1 MLSAIRKKATGWI
14 AWIIVILIS
23 IPFALWGVNSYFEG
37 ATQIV
42 IAVANGVEIEQ
53 SDYQRALAQK
63 QRQLVQLAGR
73 DLGTEYLDSP
83 VFKRQVV
90 ESMIDEALEREF
102 SRDRGFRISDDQLNR
117 FIQTTEAFHTNGQFD
132 IERYERLVGNAGLS
146 VQGFQAQQRQQLTV
160 DQIRTSLADTA
171 FVSQTELNY
180 ALKLLNQERTAV
192 YAVLLLEHFL
202 EEVKITDEDISNE
215 FDAKRAVYFEP
226 PQVRVA
232 YVELSVARLAAAI
245 KIDDS
250 EVEKHYDDA
259 PRRYSKPGS
268 RSASHILL
276 PLAADGGAA
285 AEEAIRAKAA
295 RLVSEARGGADFAE
309 LARMH
314 SKDSGSAAGGG
325 DLGVIQKGAMVPPFE
340 KAVFALSAGEISE
353 PVKTEFGYHVIK
365 VTRVSKTEAMPFEDV
380 REDIATALRQRAGE
394 AEFVQLAEQLGNIAF
409 EQPDSLEPL
418 TDQLGLVIQTSDW
431 FSEAKG
437 TGIAANPKVRKGAFS
452 DEVLVDGL
460 NSGLIEIDPDTLIVF
475 RKLKHRERR
484 PMLLEE
490 VSERIKTML
499 ENRQAMLAL
508 EQAGNAILTA
518 LTDGLPW
525 SELLARYGLVEASLP
540 TAVEEI
546 TDPQEQAIAVKVFAA
561 PHPGAGAPVFGGG
574 QISPE
579 VFAIYRLDAV
589 TVGDLSAIR
598 QEERERVR
606 TAILRR
612 QGDLLFDGFRADLR
626 KVADVKIF
634 DDRL

>member
-1 MLSAIRKKATGWI
+1 MLRAIREKATGWI
-14 AWIIVILIS
+14 AWMIVMLIS

-90 ESMIDEALEREF
+90 DSMIDEALAREF
-102 SRDRGFRISDDQLNR
+102 SRDRGFRISDNQLNR
-117 FIQTTEAFHTNGQFD
+117 FIRTTEAFHTNGQFD
-132 IERYERLVGNAGLS
+132 NERYERLIGNAGLS
-146 VQGFQAQQRQQLTV
+146 VQGFQAQQRQQLTT
-160 DQIRTSLADTA
+160 DQMRISLAETA

-180 ALKLLNQERTAV
+180 ALKLLNQKRSAV
-192 YAVLLLEHFL
+192 YAILLLEHFL
-202 EEVKITDEDISNE
+202 EGVKITDEDISNE

-226 PQVRVA
+226 PQARVA

-250 EVEKHYDDA
+250 AVKKHYDDA

-276 PLAADGGAA
+276 PLVPGAA
-285 AEEAIRAKAA
+285 AEEAVRAKAA

-309 LARMH
+309 LARTY
-314 SKDSGSAAGGG
+314 SKDAGSATRGG

-365 VTRVSKTEAMPFEDV
+365 VTRVSKTEAIPFEEV
-380 REDIATALRQRAGE
+380 REDIATALRRRGGE

-418 TDQLGLVIQTSDW
+418 TDQLGLAIQTSDW
-431 FSEAKG
+431 FSGAMG
-437 TGIAANPKVRKGAFS
+437 TGIAANPKVRKAAFS

-460 NSGLIEIDPDTLIVF
+460 NSGVIEINPDTLIVF
-475 RKLKHRERR
+475 RKLEHRERR

-490 VSERIKTML
+490 VSDQIKTTL

-518 LTDGLPW
+518 LTDGTPW
-525 SELLARYGLVEASLP
+525 AQLLGRYGLVEASLP
-540 TAVEEI
+540 AAVEEI

-589 TVGDLSAIR
+589 TMGDPSAVD
-598 QEERERVR
+598 QEEREQVR

-626 KVADVKIF
+626 KAADVKIF

>member
-1 MLSAIRKKATGWI
+1 MLSAIREKATGWI
-14 AWIIVILIS
+14 AWILVILIS

-90 ESMIDEALEREF
+90 DSMIDEALAREF
-102 SRDRGFRISDDQLNR
+102 SRDRGFRISDNQLNR
-117 FIQTTEAFHTNGQFD
+117 FIRTTEAFHTNGQFD
-132 IERYERLVGNAGLS
+132 NERYERLIGNAGLS
-146 VQGFQAQQRQQLTV
+146 VQGFQAQQRQQLTT
-160 DQIRTSLADTA
+160 DQMRISLAETA
-171 FVSQTELNY
+171 FVSRTELNY
-180 ALKLLNQERTAV
+180 ALKLLNQKRSAV
-192 YAVLLLEHFL
+192 YAILLLEHFL
-202 EEVKITDEDISNE
+202 EGVKITDEDISNE

-226 PQVRVA
+226 PQARVA
-232 YVELSVARLAAAI
+232 YVELSVARLADAI

-250 EVEKHYDDA
+250 AVKKHYDDA

-276 PLAADGGAA
+276 PLAAGAA
-285 AEEAIRAKAA
+285 AEEAVRAKAA

-309 LARMH
+309 LARTY
-314 SKDSGSAAGGG
+314 SKDAGSATRGG

-365 VTRVSKTEAMPFEDV
+365 VTRVSKTEAIPFEEV
-380 REDIATALRQRAGE
+380 REDIAAALRRRGGE

-418 TDQLGLVIQTSDW
+418 TDQLGLAIQTSDW
-431 FSEAKG
+431 FSGAMG
-437 TGIAANPKVRKGAFS
+437 TGIAANPKVRKAAFS

-460 NSGLIEIDPDTLIVF
+460 NSGVIEIDPDTLIVF
-475 RKLKHRERR
+475 RKLEHRERR

-490 VSERIKTML
+490 VSDQIKTTL

-518 LTDGLPW
+518 LTDGTPW
-525 SELLARYGLVEASLP
+525 AELLGRYGLVEASLP
-540 TAVEEI
+540 AAVEEI

-589 TVGDLSAIR
+589 TMGDPSAVE
-598 QEERERVR
+598 QEEREQVR

-626 KVADVKIF
+626 KAADVKIF

>member
-1 MLSAIRKKATGWI
+1 MLSAIREKATGWI

-90 ESMIDEALEREF
+90 DSMIDEALAREF
-102 SRDRGFRISDDQLNR
+102 SRDRGFRISDNQLNR
-117 FIQTTEAFHTNGQFD
+117 FIRTTEAFHTNGQFD
-132 IERYERLVGNAGLS
+132 NERYERLIGNAGLS
-146 VQGFQAQQRQQLTV
+146 VQGFQAQQRQQLTT
-160 DQIRTSLADTA
+160 DQMRISLAETA

-180 ALKLLNQERTAV
+180 ALKLLNQKRSAV
-192 YAVLLLEHFL
+192 YAILLLEHFL
-202 EEVKITDEDISNE
+202 EGVKITDEDISNE

-226 PQVRVA
+226 PQARVA
-232 YVELSVARLAAAI
+232 YVELSVERLAAAI

-250 EVEKHYDDA
+250 AVKKHYDDA

-276 PLAADGGAA
+276 PLVEGAA
-285 AEEAIRAKAA
+285 GEEAVRAKAA

-309 LARMH
+309 LARTY
-314 SKDSGSAAGGG
+314 SKDAGSATRGG

-365 VTRVSKTEAMPFEDV
+365 VTRVSKTEAIPFEEV
-380 REDIATALRQRAGE
+380 REDIATALRRRGGE

-418 TDQLGLVIQTSDW
+418 TDQLGLAIQTSDW
-431 FSEAKG
+431 FSGAMG
-437 TGIAANPKVRKGAFS
+437 TGIAANPKVRKAAFS

-460 NSGLIEIDPDTLIVF
+460 NSGVIEINPDTLIVF
-475 RKLKHRERR
+475 RKLEHRERR

-490 VSERIKTML
+490 VSDQIKTTL

-518 LTDGLPW
+518 LTDGTPW
-525 SELLARYGLVEASLP
+525 AELLGRYGLVEASLP
-540 TAVEEI
+540 AAVEEI

-589 TVGDLSAIR
+589 TMGDPSAVE
-598 QEERERVR
+598 QEEREQVR

-626 KVADVKIF
+626 KAADVKIF

>member
-1 MLSAIRKKATGWI
+1 MLSAIREKATGWI

-53 SDYQRALAQK
+53 SDYQRALTQK

-90 ESMIDEALEREF
+90 DSMIDEALAREF
-102 SRDRGFRISDDQLNR
+102 SRDRGFRISDNQLNR
-117 FIQTTEAFHTNGQFD
+117 FIRTTEAFHTNGQFD
-132 IERYERLVGNAGLS
+132 NERYERLIGNAGLS
-146 VQGFQAQQRQQLTV
+146 VQGFQAQQRQQLTT
-160 DQIRTSLADTA
+160 DQMRISLAETA
-171 FVSQTELNY
+171 FVSETELNH
-180 ALKLLNQERTAV
+180 ALKLLNQKRSAV
-192 YAVLLLEHFL
+192 YAILLLEHFL
-202 EEVKITDEDISNE
+202 EGVKITDEDISNE

-226 PQVRVA
+226 PQARVA

-250 EVEKHYDDA
+250 AVKKHYDDA

-276 PLAADGGAA
+276 PLAAGAA
-285 AEEAIRAKAA
+285 AEEAVRAKAA

-309 LARMH
+309 LARTY
-314 SKDSGSAAGGG
+314 SKDAGSATRGG

-365 VTRVSKTEAMPFEDV
+365 VTRVSKTEAIPFEEV
-380 REDIATALRQRAGE
+380 REDIATALRRRGGE

-418 TDQLGLVIQTSDW
+418 TDQLGLAIQTSDW
-431 FSEAKG
+431 FSGAMG
-437 TGIAANPKVRKGAFS
+437 TGIAANPKVRKAAFS

-460 NSGLIEIDPDTLIVF
+460 NSGVIEIDPDTLIVF
-475 RKLKHRERR
+475 RKLEHRERR

-490 VSERIKTML
+490 VSDQIKTTL

-518 LTDGLPW
+518 LTDGTPW
-525 SELLARYGLVEASLP
+525 AELLGRYGLVEASLP
-540 TAVEEI
+540 AAVEEI

-589 TVGDLSAIR
+589 TMGDPSAVE
-598 QEERERVR
+598 QEEREQVR

-626 KVADVKIF
+626 KAADVKIF

>member
-1 MLSAIRKKATGWI
+1 MLSAIREKATGWI

-90 ESMIDEALEREF
+90 DSMIDEALAREF
-102 SRDRGFRISDDQLNR
+102 SRDRGFRISDNQLNR
-117 FIQTTEAFHTNGQFD
+117 FIRTTEAFHTNGQFD
-132 IERYERLVGNAGLS
+132 NERYERLIGNAGLS
-146 VQGFQAQQRQQLTV
+146 VQGFQAQQRQQLTT
-160 DQIRTSLADTA
+160 DQMRISLAETA

-180 ALKLLNQERTAV
+180 ALKLLNQKRSAV
-192 YAVLLLEHFL
+192 YALLLLEHFL
-202 EEVKITDEDISNE
+202 EGVKITDEDISNE

-226 PQVRVA
+226 PQARVA

-250 EVEKHYDDA
+250 AVKKHYDDA

-276 PLAADGGAA
+276 PLVEGAA
-285 AEEAIRAKAA
+285 GEEAVRAKAA

-309 LARMH
+309 LARTY
-314 SKDSGSAAGGG
+314 SKDAGSATRGG

-365 VTRVSKTEAMPFEDV
+365 VTRVSKTEAIPFEEV
-380 REDIATALRQRAGE
+380 REDIATALRRRGGE

-418 TDQLGLVIQTSDW
+418 TDQLGLAIQTSDW
-431 FSEAKG
+431 FSGAMG
-437 TGIAANPKVRKGAFS
+437 TGIAANPKVRKAAFS
-452 DEVLVDGL
+452 DEVLIDGL
-460 NSGLIEIDPDTLIVF
+460 NSGVIEINPDTLIVL
-475 RKLKHRERR
+475 RKLEHRERR

-490 VSERIKTML
+490 VSDQIKTTL

-518 LTDGLPW
+518 LTDGTPW
-525 SELLARYGLVEASLP
+525 AELLGRYGLVEASLP
-540 TAVEEI
+540 AAVEEI

-589 TVGDLSAIR
+589 TMGDPSAVE
-598 QEERERVR
+598 QEEREQVR

-626 KVADVKIF
+626 KAADVKIF

>member
-1 MLSAIRKKATGWI
+1 MLSAIREKATGWI
-14 AWIIVILIS
+14 AWILVILIS

-90 ESMIDEALEREF
+90 DSMIDEALAREF
-102 SRDRGFRISDDQLNR
+102 SRDRGFRISDNQLNR
-117 FIQTTEAFHTNGQFD
+117 FIRTTEAFHTNGQFD
-132 IERYERLVGNAGLS
+132 NERYERLIGNAGLS
-146 VQGFQAQQRQQLTV
+146 VQGFQAQQRQQLTT
-160 DQIRTSLADTA
+160 DQMRISLAETA

-180 ALKLLNQERTAV
+180 ALKLLNQKRSAV
-192 YAVLLLEHFL
+192 YALLLLEHFL
-202 EEVKITDEDISNE
+202 EGVKITDEDISNE

-226 PQVRVA
+226 PQARVA
-232 YVELSVARLAAAI
+232 YAELSVTRLAAAI

-250 EVEKHYDDA
+250 AVKKHYDDA

-276 PLAADGGAA
+276 PLVEGAA
-285 AEEAIRAKAA
+285 GEEAVRAKAA

-309 LARMH
+309 LARTY
-314 SKDSGSAAGGG
+314 SKDAGSATRGG

-365 VTRVSKTEAMPFEDV
+365 VTRVSKTEAIPFEEV
-380 REDIATALRQRAGE
+380 REDIATALRRRGGE

-418 TDQLGLVIQTSDW
+418 TDQLGLAIQTSDW
-431 FSEAKG
+431 FSGAMG
-437 TGIAANPKVRKGAFS
+437 TGIAANPKVRKAAFS

-460 NSGLIEIDPDTLIVF
+460 NSGVIEINPDTLIVF
-475 RKLKHRERR
+475 RKLEHRERR

-490 VSERIKTML
+490 VSDQIKTTL

-518 LTDGLPW
+518 LTDGTPW
-525 SELLARYGLVEASLP
+525 AELLGRYGLVEASLP
-540 TAVEEI
+540 AAVEEI

-589 TVGDLSAIR
+589 TMGDPSAVE
-598 QEERERVR
+598 QEEREQVR

-626 KVADVKIF
+626 KAADVKIF

>member
-1 MLSAIRKKATGWI
+1 MLSAIREKATGWI
-14 AWIIVILIS
+14 AWMIVILIS

-90 ESMIDEALEREF
+90 DSMIDEALAREF
-102 SRDRGFRISDDQLNR
+102 SRDRGFRISDNQLNR
-117 FIQTTEAFHTNGQFD
+117 FIRTTEAFHTNGQFD
-132 IERYERLVGNAGLS
+132 NERYERLIGNAGLS
-146 VQGFQAQQRQQLTV
+146 VQGFQAQQRQQLTT
-160 DQIRTSLADTA
+160 DQMRISLAETA

-180 ALKLLNQERTAV
+180 ALKLLNQKRSAV
-192 YAVLLLEHFL
+192 YAILLLEHFL
-202 EEVKITDEDISNE
+202 EGVKITDEDISNE
-215 FDAKRAVYFEP
+215 FDAKRSVYFEP
-226 PQVRVA
+226 PQARVA

-250 EVEKHYDDA
+250 AVKKHYDDA

-276 PLAADGGAA
+276 PLVPGAA
-285 AEEAIRAKAA
+285 AEEAVRAKAA

-309 LARMH
+309 LARTY
-314 SKDSGSAAGGG
+314 SKDAGSATRGG

-365 VTRVSKTEAMPFEDV
+365 VTRVSKTEAIPFEEV
-380 REDIATALRQRAGE
+380 REDIATALRRRGGE

-418 TDQLGLVIQTSDW
+418 TDQLGLAIQTSDW
-431 FSEAKG
+431 FSGAMG
-437 TGIAANPKVRKGAFS
+437 TGIAANPKVRKAAFS

-460 NSGLIEIDPDTLIVF
+460 NSGVIEINPDTLIVF
-475 RKLKHRERR
+475 RKLEHRERR

-490 VSERIKTML
+490 VSDQIKTTL

-518 LTDGLPW
+518 LTDGTPW
-525 SELLARYGLVEASLP
+525 AELLGRYGLVEASLP
-540 TAVEEI
+540 AAVEEI

-589 TVGDLSAIR
+589 TMGDPSAVE
-598 QEERERVR
+598 QEEREQVR

-626 KVADVKIF
+626 KAADVKIF

>member
-1 MLSAIRKKATGWI
+1 MLSAIREKATGWI

-90 ESMIDEALEREF
+90 DSMIDEALAREF
-102 SRDRGFRISDDQLNR
+102 SRDRGFRISDNQLNR
-117 FIQTTEAFHTNGQFD
+117 FIRTTEAFHTNGQFD
-132 IERYERLVGNAGLS
+132 NERYERLIGNAGLS
-146 VQGFQAQQRQQLTV
+146 VQGFQAQQRQQLTT
-160 DQIRTSLADTA
+160 DQMRISLAETA
-171 FVSQTELNY
+171 FVSRTELNY
-180 ALKLLNQERTAV
+180 ALKLLNQKRSAV
-192 YAVLLLEHFL
+192 YAILLLEHFL
-202 EEVKITDEDISNE
+202 EGVKITDEDISNE

-226 PQVRVA
+226 PQARVA
-232 YVELSVARLAAAI
+232 YVELSVARLADAI

-250 EVEKHYDDA
+250 AVKKHYDDA

-276 PLAADGGAA
+276 TLAAGAA
-285 AEEAIRAKAA
+285 AEEAVRAKAA

-309 LARMH
+309 LARTY
-314 SKDSGSAAGGG
+314 SKDAGSATRGG

-365 VTRVSKTEAMPFEDV
+365 VTRVSKTEAIPFEEV
-380 REDIATALRQRAGE
+380 REDIATALRRRGGE

-418 TDQLGLVIQTSDW
+418 TDQLGLAIQTSDW

-437 TGIAANPKVRKGAFS
+437 TGIAANPKVRKAAFS

-460 NSGLIEIDPDTLIVF
+460 NSGVIEINPDTLIVF
-475 RKLKHRERR
+475 RKLEHRERR

-490 VSERIKTML
+490 VSDQIKTTL

-518 LTDGLPW
+518 LTDGTPW
-525 SELLARYGLVEASLP
+525 AELLGRYGLVEASLP
-540 TAVEEI
+540 AAVEEI

-589 TVGDLSAIR
+589 TMGDPSAVE
-598 QEERERVR
+598 QEEREQVR

-626 KVADVKIF
+626 KAADVKIF

>member
-1 MLSAIRKKATGWI
+1 MLSAIREKATGWI
-14 AWIIVILIS
+14 AWMIVILIS

-42 IAVANGVEIEQ
+42 IAVANGVVIEQ

-90 ESMIDEALEREF
+90 DSMIDEALAREF
-102 SRDRGFRISDDQLNR
+102 SRDRGFRISDNQLNR
-117 FIQTTEAFHTNGQFD
+117 FIRTTEAFHTNGQFD
-132 IERYERLVGNAGLS
+132 NERYERLIGNAGLS
-146 VQGFQAQQRQQLTV
+146 VQGFQAQQRQQLTT
-160 DQIRTSLADTA
+160 DQMRISLAETA
-171 FVSQTELNY
+171 FVSRTELNY
-180 ALKLLNQERTAV
+180 ALKLLNQKRSAV
-192 YAVLLLEHFL
+192 YAILLLEHFL
-202 EEVKITDEDISNE
+202 EGVKITDEDISNE
-215 FDAKRAVYFEP
+215 FDAKRSVYFEP
-226 PQVRVA
+226 PQARVA
-232 YVELSVARLAAAI
+232 YVELSVAGLAAAI

-250 EVEKHYDDA
+250 AVKKHYDDA

-276 PLAADGGAA
+276 PLAAGAA
-285 AEEAIRAKAA
+285 AEEAVRAKAA

-309 LARMH
+309 LARTY
-314 SKDSGSAAGGG
+314 SKDAGSATRGG

-340 KAVFALSAGEISE
+340 KAVFALNAGEISE

-365 VTRVSKTEAMPFEDV
+365 VTRVSKTEAIPFEEV
-380 REDIATALRQRAGE
+380 REDIATALRRRGGE

-418 TDQLGLVIQTSDW
+418 TDQLGLAIQTSDW
-431 FSEAKG
+431 FSGAMG
-437 TGIAANPKVRKGAFS
+437 TGIAANPKVRKAAFS

-460 NSGLIEIDPDTLIVF
+460 NSGVIEINPDTLIVF
-475 RKLKHRERR
+475 RKLEHRERR

-490 VSERIKTML
+490 VSDQIKTTL

-518 LTDGLPW
+518 LTDVTPW
-525 SELLARYGLVEASLP
+525 AELLGRYGLVEASLP
-540 TAVEEI
+540 AAVEEI

-574 QISPE
+574 QSSPE
-579 VFAIYRLDAV
+579 VFASYRLDAG
-589 TVGDLSAIR
+589 TMGDPSAVE
-598 QEERERVR
+598 QEEREQVR

-626 KVADVKIF
+626 KAADVKIF

>member
-1 MLSAIRKKATGWI
+1 MLSAIREKATGWI
-14 AWIIVILIS
+14 AWILVILIS

-90 ESMIDEALEREF
+90 DSMIDEALAREF
-102 SRDRGFRISDDQLNR
+102 SRDRGFRISDNQLNR
-117 FIQTTEAFHTNGQFD
+117 FIRTTEAFHTNGQFD
-132 IERYERLVGNAGLS
+132 NERYERLIGNAGLS
-146 VQGFQAQQRQQLTV
+146 VQGFQAQQRQQLTT
-160 DQIRTSLADTA
+160 DQMRISLAETA
-171 FVSQTELNY
+171 FVSETELNH
-180 ALKLLNQERTAV
+180 ALKLLNQKRSAV
-192 YAVLLLEHFL
+192 YAILLLEHFL
-202 EEVKITDEDISNE
+202 EGVKITDEDISNE

-226 PQVRVA
+226 PQARVA

-250 EVEKHYDDA
+250 AVKKHYDDA
-259 PRRYSKPGS
+259 PRRYSKPG
-268 RSASHILL
+268 RRRASHILL
-276 PLAADGGAA
+276 PLVAGAA
-285 AEEAIRAKAA
+285 AEEAVRAKAA

-309 LARMH
+309 LARTY
-314 SKDSGSAAGGG
+314 SKDAGSATRGG

-365 VTRVSKTEAMPFEDV
+365 VTRVSKTEAIPFEEV
-380 REDIATALRQRAGE
+380 REDIATALRRRGGE

-418 TDQLGLVIQTSDW
+418 TDQLGLAIQTSDW
-431 FSEAKG
+431 FSGAMG
-437 TGIAANPKVRKGAFS
+437 TGIAANPKVRKAAFS

-460 NSGLIEIDPDTLIVF
+460 NSSVIEINPDTLIVF
-475 RKLKHRERR
+475 RKLEHRERR

-490 VSERIKTML
+490 VSDQIKTTL

-518 LTDGLPW
+518 LTDGTPW
-525 SELLARYGLVEASLP
+525 AELLGRYGLVEASLP
-540 TAVEEI
+540 AAVEEI

-589 TVGDLSAIR
+589 TMGDPSAVE
-598 QEERERVR
+598 QEEREQVR

-626 KVADVKIF
+626 KAADVKIF

>member
-1 MLSAIRKKATGWI
+1 MLSAIREKATGWI
-14 AWIIVILIS
+14 AWMIVILIS

-90 ESMIDEALEREF
+90 DSMIDEALAREF
-102 SRDRGFRISDDQLNR
+102 SRDRGFRISDNQLNR
-117 FIQTTEAFHTNGQFD
+117 FIRTTEAFHTNGQFD
-132 IERYERLVGNAGLS
+132 NERYERLIGNAGLS
-146 VQGFQAQQRQQLTV
+146 VQGFQAQQRQQLTT
-160 DQIRTSLADTA
+160 DQMRISLAETA
-171 FVSQTELNY
+171 FVSQTELNH
-180 ALKLLNQERTAV
+180 ALKLLNQKRSAV
-192 YAVLLLEHFL
+192 YAILLLEHFL
-202 EEVKITDEDISNE
+202 EGVKITDEDISNE

-226 PQVRVA
+226 PQARVA

-250 EVEKHYDDA
+250 AVKKHYDDA

-276 PLAADGGAA
+276 PLVEGAA
-285 AEEAIRAKAA
+285 GEEAVRAKAA

-309 LARMH
+309 LARTY
-314 SKDSGSAAGGG
+314 SKDAGSATRGG

-365 VTRVSKTEAMPFEDV
+365 VTRVSKTEAIPFEEV
-380 REDIATALRQRAGE
+380 REDIATALRRRGGE

-418 TDQLGLVIQTSDW
+418 TDQLGLAIQTSDW
-431 FSEAKG
+431 FSGAMG
-437 TGIAANPKVRKGAFS
+437 TGIAANPKVRKAAFS

-460 NSGLIEIDPDTLIVF
+460 NSGVIEINPDTLIVF
-475 RKLKHRERR
+475 RKLEHRERR

-490 VSERIKTML
+490 VSDQIKTTL

-518 LTDGLPW
+518 LTDGTPW
-525 SELLARYGLVEASLP
+525 AELLGRYGLVEASLP
-540 TAVEEI
+540 AAVEEI

-589 TVGDLSAIR
+589 TMGDPSAVE
-598 QEERERVR
+598 QEEREQVR

-626 KVADVKIF
+626 KAADVKIF

>member
-1 MLSAIRKKATGWI
+1 MLSAIREKATGWI

-73 DLGTEYLDSP
+73 DLGAEYLDSP

-90 ESMIDEALEREF
+90 DSMIDEALAREF
-102 SRDRGFRISDDQLNR
+102 SRDRGFRISDNQLNR
-117 FIQTTEAFHTNGQFD
+117 FIRTTEAFHTNGQFD
-132 IERYERLVGNAGLS
+132 NERYERLIGNAGLS
-146 VQGFQAQQRQQLTV
+146 VQGFQAQQRQQLTT
-160 DQIRTSLADTA
+160 DQMRISLAETA

-180 ALKLLNQERTAV
+180 ALKLLNQKRSAV
-192 YAVLLLEHFL
+192 YALLLLEHFL
-202 EEVKITDEDISNE
+202 EGVKITDEDISNE

-226 PQVRVA
+226 PQARVA
-232 YVELSVARLAAAI
+232 YVELSVERLAAAI

-250 EVEKHYDDA
+250 AVKKHYDDA

-276 PLAADGGAA
+276 PLVEGAA
-285 AEEAIRAKAA
+285 GEEAVRAKAA

-309 LARMH
+309 LARTY
-314 SKDSGSAAGGG
+314 SKDAGSATRGG

-365 VTRVSKTEAMPFEDV
+365 VTRVSKTEAIPFEEV
-380 REDIATALRQRAGE
+380 REDIATALRRRGGE

-418 TDQLGLVIQTSDW
+418 TDQLGLAIQTSDW
-431 FSEAKG
+431 FSGAMG
-437 TGIAANPKVRKGAFS
+437 TGIAANPKVRKAAFS

-460 NSGLIEIDPDTLIVF
+460 NSGVIEINPDTLIVF
-475 RKLKHRERR
+475 RKLEHRERR

-490 VSERIKTML
+490 VSDQIKTTL

-518 LTDGLPW
+518 LTDGTPW
-525 SELLARYGLVEASLP
+525 AELLGRYGLVEASLP
-540 TAVEEI
+540 AAVEEI

-589 TVGDLSAIR
+589 TMGDPSAVE
-598 QEERERVR
+598 QEEREQVR

-626 KVADVKIF
+626 KAADVKIF

>member
-1 MLSAIRKKATGWI
+1 MLSAIREKATGWI

-90 ESMIDEALEREF
+90 DSMIDEALAREF
-102 SRDRGFRISDDQLNR
+102 SRDRGFRISDNQLNR
-117 FIQTTEAFHTNGQFD
+117 FIRTTEAFHTNGQFD
-132 IERYERLVGNAGLS
+132 NERYERLIGNAGLS
-146 VQGFQAQQRQQLTV
+146 VQGFQAQQRQQLTT
-160 DQIRTSLADTA
+160 DQMRISLAETA

-180 ALKLLNQERTAV
+180 ALKLLNQKRSAV
-192 YAVLLLEHFL
+192 YAILLLEHFL
-202 EEVKITDEDISNE
+202 EGVKITDEDISNE
-215 FDAKRAVYFEP
+215 FDAKRSVYFEP
-226 PQVRVA
+226 PQARVA
-232 YVELSVARLAAAI
+232 YVELSVERLAAAI

-250 EVEKHYDDA
+250 AVKKHYDDA

-276 PLAADGGAA
+276 PLAAGAA
-285 AEEAIRAKAA
+285 AEEAVRAKAA

-309 LARMH
+309 LARTY
-314 SKDSGSAAGGG
+314 SKDAGSATRGG

-365 VTRVSKTEAMPFEDV
+365 VTRVSKTEAIPFEEV
-380 REDIATALRQRAGE
+380 REDIATALRRRGGE

-418 TDQLGLVIQTSDW
+418 TDQLGLAIQTSDW
-431 FSEAKG
+431 FSGAMG
-437 TGIAANPKVRKGAFS
+437 TGIAANPKVRKAAFS

-460 NSGLIEIDPDTLIVF
+460 NSGVIEIDPDTLIVF
-475 RKLKHRERR
+475 RKLEHRERR

-490 VSERIKTML
+490 VSDQIKTTL

-518 LTDGLPW
+518 LTDGTPW
-525 SELLARYGLVEASLP
+525 AELLGRYGLVEASLP
-540 TAVEEI
+540 AAVEEI

-589 TVGDLSAIR
+589 TMGDPSAVE
-598 QEERERVR
+598 QEEREQVR

-626 KVADVKIF
+626 KAADVKIF

>member
-1 MLSAIRKKATGWI
+1 MLSAIREKATGWI

-90 ESMIDEALEREF
+90 DSMIDEALAREF
-102 SRDRGFRISDDQLNR
+102 SRDRGFRISDNQLNR
-117 FIQTTEAFHTNGQFD
+117 FIRTTEAFHTNGQFD
-132 IERYERLVGNAGLS
+132 NERYERLIGNAGLS
-146 VQGFQAQQRQQLTV
+146 VQGFQAQQRQQLTT
-160 DQIRTSLADTA
+160 DQMRISLAETA

-180 ALKLLNQERTAV
+180 ALKLLNQKRSAV
-192 YAVLLLEHFL
+192 YAILLLEHFL
-202 EEVKITDEDISNE
+202 EGVKITDEDISNE
-215 FDAKRAVYFEP
+215 FDAKRSVYFEP
-226 PQVRVA
+226 PQARVA

-250 EVEKHYDDA
+250 AVKKHYDDA

-276 PLAADGGAA
+276 PLAAGAA
-285 AEEAIRAKAA
+285 AEEAVRAKAA

-309 LARMH
+309 LARTY
-314 SKDSGSAAGGG
+314 SKDAGSATRGG

-365 VTRVSKTEAMPFEDV
+365 VTRVSKTEAIPFEEV
-380 REDIATALRQRAGE
+380 REDIATALRRRGGE

-418 TDQLGLVIQTSDW
+418 TDQLGLAIQTIDW
-431 FSEAKG
+431 FSGAMG
-437 TGIAANPKVRKGAFS
+437 TGIAANPKVRKAAFS

-460 NSGLIEIDPDTLIVF
+460 NSGVIEINPDTLIVF
-475 RKLKHRERR
+475 RKLEHRERR

-490 VSERIKTML
+490 VSDQIKTTL

-518 LTDGLPW
+518 LTDGTPW
-525 SELLARYGLVEASLP
+525 AELLGRYGLVEASLP
-540 TAVEEI
+540 AAVEEI

-589 TVGDLSAIR
+589 TMGDPSAVE
-598 QEERERVR
+598 QEEREQVR

-626 KVADVKIF
+626 KAADVKIF

>member
-1 MLSAIRKKATGWI
+1 MLSAIREKATGWI
-14 AWIIVILIS
+14 AWILVILIS

-90 ESMIDEALEREF
+90 DSMIDEALAREF
-102 SRDRGFRISDDQLNR
+102 SRDRGFRISDNQLNR
-117 FIQTTEAFHTNGQFD
+117 FIRTTEAFHTNGQFD
-132 IERYERLVGNAGLS
+132 NERYERLIGNAGLS
-146 VQGFQAQQRQQLTV
+146 VQGFQAQQRQQLTT
-160 DQIRTSLADTA
+160 DQMRISLAETA

-180 ALKLLNQERTAV
+180 ALKLLNQKRSAV
-192 YAVLLLEHFL
+192 YALLLLEHFL
-202 EEVKITDEDISNE
+202 EGVKITDEDISNE

-226 PQVRVA
+226 PQARVA
-232 YVELSVARLAAAI
+232 YAELSVARLAAAI

-250 EVEKHYDDA
+250 AVKKHYDDA

-276 PLAADGGAA
+276 PLVEGAA
-285 AEEAIRAKAA
+285 GEEAVRAKAA

-309 LARMH
+309 LARTY
-314 SKDSGSAAGGG
+314 SKDAGSASRGG

-365 VTRVSKTEAMPFEDV
+365 VTRVSKTEAIPFEEV
-380 REDIATALRQRAGE
+380 REDIATALRRRGGE

-418 TDQLGLVIQTSDW
+418 TDQLGLAIQTSDW
-431 FSEAKG
+431 FSGAMG
-437 TGIAANPKVRKGAFS
+437 TGIAANPKVRKAAFS

-460 NSGLIEIDPDTLIVF
+460 NSGVIEINPDTLIVF
-475 RKLKHRERR
+475 RKLEHRERR

-490 VSERIKTML
+490 VSDQIKTTL

-518 LTDGLPW
+518 LTDGTPW
-525 SELLARYGLVEASLP
+525 AELLGRYGLVEASLP
-540 TAVEEI
+540 AAVEEI

-589 TVGDLSAIR
+589 TMGDPSAVE
-598 QEERERVR
+598 QEEREQVR

-626 KVADVKIF
+626 KAADVKIF

>member
-1 MLSAIRKKATGWI
+1 MLSAIREKATGWI
-14 AWIIVILIS
+14 AWMIVILIS

-90 ESMIDEALEREF
+90 DSMIDEALAREF
-102 SRDRGFRISDDQLNR
+102 SRDRGFRISDNQLNR
-117 FIQTTEAFHTNGQFD
+117 FIRTTEAFHTNGQFD
-132 IERYERLVGNAGLS
+132 NERYERLIGNAGLS
-146 VQGFQAQQRQQLTV
+146 VQGFQAQQRQQLTT
-160 DQIRTSLADTA
+160 DQMRISLAETA
-171 FVSQTELNY
+171 FVSRTELNY
-180 ALKLLNQERTAV
+180 ALKLLNQKRSAV
-192 YAVLLLEHFL
+192 YAILLLEHFL
-202 EEVKITDEDISNE
+202 EGVKITDEDISNE

-226 PQVRVA
+226 PQARVA

-250 EVEKHYDDA
+250 AVKKHYDDA

-276 PLAADGGAA
+276 PLVPGAA
-285 AEEAIRAKAA
+285 AEEAVRAKAA

-309 LARMH
+309 LARTY
-314 SKDSGSAAGGG
+314 SKDAGSATRGG

-365 VTRVSKTEAMPFEDV
+365 VTRVSKTEAIPFEEV
-380 REDIATALRQRAGE
+380 REDIATALRRRGGE

-418 TDQLGLVIQTSDW
+418 TDQLGLAIQTSDW
-431 FSEAKG
+431 FSGAMG
-437 TGIAANPKVRKGAFS
+437 TGIAANPKVRKAAFS

-460 NSGLIEIDPDTLIVF
+460 NSGVIEINPDTLIVF
-475 RKLKHRERR
+475 RKLEHRERR

-490 VSERIKTML
+490 VSDQIKTTL
-499 ENRQAMLAL
+499 ENRQAVLAL

-518 LTDGLPW
+518 LTDGTPW
-525 SELLARYGLVEASLP
+525 AELLGRYGLVEASLP
-540 TAVEEI
+540 AAVEEI

-589 TVGDLSAIR
+589 TMGDPSAVE
-598 QEERERVR
+598 QEEREQVR

-626 KVADVKIF
+626 KAADVKIF

>member
-1 MLSAIRKKATGWI
+1 MLSAIREKATGWI

-90 ESMIDEALEREF
+90 DSMIDEALAREF
-102 SRDRGFRISDDQLNR
+102 SRDRGFRISDNQLNR
-117 FIQTTEAFHTNGQFD
+117 FIRTTEAFHTNGQFD
-132 IERYERLVGNAGLS
+132 NERYERLIGNAGLS
-146 VQGFQAQQRQQLTV
+146 VQGFQAQQRQQLTT
-160 DQIRTSLADTA
+160 DQMRISLAETA

-180 ALKLLNQERTAV
+180 ALKLLNQKRSAV
-192 YAVLLLEHFL
+192 YAILLLEHFL
-202 EEVKITDEDISNE
+202 EGVKITDEDISNE

-226 PQVRVA
+226 PQARVA
-232 YVELSVARLAAAI
+232 YVELSVARLADAI

-250 EVEKHYDDA
+250 AVKKHYDDA

-276 PLAADGGAA
+276 PLAAGAA
-285 AEEAIRAKAA
+285 AEEAVRAKAA

-309 LARMH
+309 LARTY
-314 SKDSGSAAGGG
+314 SKDAGSATRGG

-365 VTRVSKTEAMPFEDV
+365 VTRVSKTEAIPFEEV
-380 REDIATALRQRAGE
+380 REDIATALRRRGGE

-418 TDQLGLVIQTSDW
+418 TDQLGLAIQTSDW
-431 FSEAKG
+431 FSGAMG
-437 TGIAANPKVRKGAFS
+437 TGIAANPKVRKAAFS

-460 NSGLIEIDPDTLIVF
+460 NSGVIEINPDTLIVF
-475 RKLKHRERR
+475 RKLEHRERR

-490 VSERIKTML
+490 VSDQIKTTL
-499 ENRQAMLAL
+499 ENRQAVLAL

-518 LTDGLPW
+518 LTDGTPW
-525 SELLARYGLVEASLP
+525 AELLGRYGLVEASLP
-540 TAVEEI
+540 AAVEEI

-589 TVGDLSAIR
+589 TMGDPSAVE
-598 QEERERVR
+598 QEEREQVR

-626 KVADVKIF
+626 KAADVKIF

>member
-1 MLSAIRKKATGWI
+1 MLSAIREKATGWI

-90 ESMIDEALEREF
+90 DSMIDEALAREF
-102 SRDRGFRISDDQLNR
+102 SRDRGFRISDNQLNR
-117 FIQTTEAFHTNGQFD
+117 FIRTTEAFHTNGQFD
-132 IERYERLVGNAGLS
+132 NERYERLIGNAGLS
-146 VQGFQAQQRQQLTV
+146 VQGFQAQQRQQLTT
-160 DQIRTSLADTA
+160 DQMRISLAETA

-180 ALKLLNQERTAV
+180 ALKLLNQKRSAV
-192 YAVLLLEHFL
+192 YAILLLEHFL
-202 EEVKITDEDISNE
+202 EGVKITDEDISNE

-226 PQVRVA
+226 PQARVA
-232 YVELSVARLAAAI
+232 YVELSVARLADAI

-250 EVEKHYDDA
+250 AVKKHYDDA

-276 PLAADGGAA
+276 PLVPGAA
-285 AEEAIRAKAA
+285 AEEAVRAKAA

-309 LARMH
+309 LARTY
-314 SKDSGSAAGGG
+314 SKDAGSATRGG

-365 VTRVSKTEAMPFEDV
+365 VTRVSKTEAIPFEEV
-380 REDIATALRQRAGE
+380 REDIATALRRRGGE

-418 TDQLGLVIQTSDW
+418 TDQLGLAIQTSDW
-431 FSEAKG
+431 FSGAMG
-437 TGIAANPKVRKGAFS
+437 TGIAANPKVRKAAFS

-460 NSGLIEIDPDTLIVF
+460 NSGVIEINPDTLIVF
-475 RKLKHRERR
+475 RKLEHRERR

-490 VSERIKTML
+490 VSDQIKTTL

-518 LTDGLPW
+518 LTDGTPW
-525 SELLARYGLVEASLP
+525 AELLGRYGLVEASLP
-540 TAVEEI
+540 AVVEEI

-589 TVGDLSAIR
+589 TMGDPSAVE
-598 QEERERVR
+598 QEEREQVR

-626 KVADVKIF
+626 KAADVKIF

>member
-1 MLSAIRKKATGWI
+1 MLSAIREKATGWI
-14 AWIIVILIS
+14 AWILVILIS

-42 IAVANGVEIEQ
+42 IAVANGIEIEQ

-90 ESMIDEALEREF
+90 DSMIDEALAREF
-102 SRDRGFRISDDQLNR
+102 SRDRGFRISDNQLNR
-117 FIQTTEAFHTNGQFD
+117 FIRTTEAFHTNGQFD
-132 IERYERLVGNAGLS
+132 NERYERLIGNAGLS
-146 VQGFQAQQRQQLTV
+146 VQGFQAQQRQQLTT
-160 DQIRTSLADTA
+160 DQMRISLAETA
-171 FVSQTELNY
+171 FVSRTELNY
-180 ALKLLNQERTAV
+180 ALKLLNQKRSAV
-192 YAVLLLEHFL
+192 YAILLLEHFL
-202 EEVKITDEDISNE
+202 EGVKITDEDISNE

-226 PQVRVA
+226 PQARVA

-250 EVEKHYDDA
+250 AVKKHYDDA

-276 PLAADGGAA
+276 PLVPGAA
-285 AEEAIRAKAA
+285 AEEAVRAKAA

-309 LARMH
+309 LARTY
-314 SKDSGSAAGGG
+314 SKDAGSATRGG

-365 VTRVSKTEAMPFEDV
+365 VTRVSKTEAIPFEEV
-380 REDIATALRQRAGE
+380 REDIATALRRRGGE

-418 TDQLGLVIQTSDW
+418 TDQLGLAIQTSDW
-431 FSEAKG
+431 FSGAMG
-437 TGIAANPKVRKGAFS
+437 TGIAANPKVRKAAFS

-460 NSGLIEIDPDTLIVF
+460 NSGVIEINPDTLIVF
-475 RKLKHRERR
+475 RKLEHRERR

-490 VSERIKTML
+490 VSDQIKTTL

-518 LTDGLPW
+518 LTDGTAW
-525 SELLARYGLVEASLP
+525 AELLGRYGLVEASLP
-540 TAVEEI
+540 AAVEEI

-589 TVGDLSAIR
+589 TMGDPSAVE
-598 QEERERVR
+598 QEEREQVR

-626 KVADVKIF
+626 KAADVKIF

>member
-1 MLSAIRKKATGWI
+1 MLSAIREKATGWI
-14 AWIIVILIS
+14 AWILVILIS

-90 ESMIDEALEREF
+90 DSMIDEALAREF
-102 SRDRGFRISDDQLNR
+102 SRDRGFRISDNQLNR
-117 FIQTTEAFHTNGQFD
+117 FIRTTEAFHTNGQFD
-132 IERYERLVGNAGLS
+132 NERYERLIGNAGLS
-146 VQGFQAQQRQQLTV
+146 VQGFQAQQRQQLTT
-160 DQIRTSLADTA
+160 DQMRISLAETA
-171 FVSQTELNY
+171 FVSRTELNY
-180 ALKLLNQERTAV
+180 ALKLLNQKRSAV
-192 YAVLLLEHFL
+192 YAILLLEHFL
-202 EEVKITDEDISNE
+202 EGVKITDEDISNE

-226 PQVRVA
+226 PQARVA

-250 EVEKHYDDA
+250 AVKKHYDDA

-276 PLAADGGAA
+276 PLVPGAA
-285 AEEAIRAKAA
+285 AEEAVRAKAA

-309 LARMH
+309 LARTY
-314 SKDSGSAAGGG
+314 SKDAGSATRGG

-365 VTRVSKTEAMPFEDV
+365 VTRVSKTEAIPFEEV
-380 REDIATALRQRAGE
+380 REDIATALRRRGGE

-418 TDQLGLVIQTSDW
+418 TDQLGLAIQTSDW
-431 FSEAKG
+431 FSGAMG
-437 TGIAANPKVRKGAFS
+437 TGIAANPKVRKAAFS

-460 NSGLIEIDPDTLIVF
+460 NSGVIEINPDTLIVF
-475 RKLKHRERR
+475 RKLEHRERR

-490 VSERIKTML
+490 VSDQIKTTL
-499 ENRQAMLAL
+499 ENRPAVLAL

-518 LTDGLPW
+518 LTDGTPW
-525 SELLARYGLVEASLP
+525 AELLGRYGLVEASLP
-540 TAVEEI
+540 AAVEEI

-589 TVGDLSAIR
+589 TMGDPSAVE
-598 QEERERVR
+598 QEEREQVR

-626 KVADVKIF
+626 KAADVKIF

>member
-1 MLSAIRKKATGWI
+1 MLSAIREKATGWI
-14 AWIIVILIS
+14 AWILVILIS

-90 ESMIDEALEREF
+90 DSMIDEALAREF
-102 SRDRGFRISDDQLNR
+102 SRDRGFRISDNQLNR
-117 FIQTTEAFHTNGQFD
+117 FIRTTEAFHTNGQFD
-132 IERYERLVGNAGLS
+132 NERYERLIGNAGLS
-146 VQGFQAQQRQQLTV
+146 VQGFQAQQRQQLTT
-160 DQIRTSLADTA
+160 DQMRISLAETA

-180 ALKLLNQERTAV
+180 ALKLLNQKRSAV
-192 YAVLLLEHFL
+192 YAILLLEHFL
-202 EEVKITDEDISNE
+202 EGVKITDEDISNE

-226 PQVRVA
+226 PQARVA

-250 EVEKHYDDA
+250 AVKKHYDDA

-276 PLAADGGAA
+276 PLVPGAA
-285 AEEAIRAKAA
+285 AEEAVRAKAA

-309 LARMH
+309 LARTY
-314 SKDSGSAAGGG
+314 SKDAGSATRGG

-365 VTRVSKTEAMPFEDV
+365 VTRVSKTEAIPFEEV
-380 REDIATALRQRAGE
+380 REDIATALRRRGGE

-418 TDQLGLVIQTSDW
+418 TDQLGLAIQTSDW
-431 FSEAKG
+431 FSGAMG
-437 TGIAANPKVRKGAFS
+437 TGIAANPKVRKAAFS

-460 NSGLIEIDPDTLIVF
+460 NSGVIEIDPDTLIVF
-475 RKLKHRERR
+475 RKLEHRERR

-490 VSERIKTML
+490 VSDQIKTTL

-518 LTDGLPW
+518 LTDGTPW
-525 SELLARYGLVEASLP
+525 AELLGRYGLVEASLP
-540 TAVEEI
+540 AAVEEI

-589 TVGDLSAIR
+589 TMGDPSAVE
-598 QEERERVR
+598 QEEREQVR

-626 KVADVKIF
+626 KAADVKIF

>member
-1 MLSAIRKKATGWI
+1 MLSAIREKATGWI
-14 AWIIVILIS
+14 AWMIVILIS

-90 ESMIDEALEREF
+90 DSMIDEALAREF
-102 SRDRGFRISDDQLNR
+102 SRDRGFRISDNQLNR

-132 IERYERLVGNAGLS
+132 NERYERLIGNAGLS
-146 VQGFQAQQRQQLTV
+146 VQGFQSQQRQQLTV
-160 DQIRTSLADTA
+160 DQMRTSLAETA
-171 FVSQTELNY
+171 FVSQTELDY
-180 ALKLLNQERTAV
+180 ALKLLNQKRSAV
-192 YAVLLLEHFL
+192 YAILLFEDFL

-226 PQVRVA
+226 PQMRVA

-250 EVEKHYDDA
+250 AVKKHYDDA

-276 PLAADGGAA
+276 PLVAGEA
-285 AEEAIRAKAA
+285 AEEAVRAKAA
-295 RLVSEARGGADFAE
+295 RLVSEARGGADFSE

-314 SKDSGSAAGGG
+314 SKDSGSAARGG
-325 DLGVIQKGAMVPPFE
+325 DLGVIQKGAMVAPFE

-380 REDIATALRQRAGE
+380 REDIATTLRRRGGE

-418 TDQLGLVIQTSDW
+418 TDQLGLAVQTSDW

-460 NSGLIEIDPDTLIVF
+460 NSGLIEIDADTLIVF
-475 RKLKHRERR
+475 RKLEHRERR

-490 VSERIKTML
+490 VSDQIKTTL

-508 EQAGNAILTA
+508 EQAGNAILTG
-518 LTDGLPW
+518 LTDGTPW
-525 SELLARYGLVEASLP
+525 AELLGRYGLVEASLP
-540 TAVEEI
+540 AAVEEI

-589 TVGDLSAIR
+589 TMGDLSAVE
-598 QEERERVR
+598 QEEREQVR

-626 KVADVKIF
+626 KAADVEIF

>member
-1 MLSAIRKKATGWI
+1 MLSAIREKATGWI

-90 ESMIDEALEREF
+90 DSMIDEALAREF
-102 SRDRGFRISDDQLNR
+102 SRDRGFRISDNQLNR
-117 FIQTTEAFHTNGQFD
+117 FIRTTEAFHTNGQFD
-132 IERYERLVGNAGLS
+132 NERYERLIGNAGLS
-146 VQGFQAQQRQQLTV
+146 VQGFQAQQRQQLTT
-160 DQIRTSLADTA
+160 DQMRISLAETA

-180 ALKLLNQERTAV
+180 ALKLLNQKRSAV
-192 YAVLLLEHFL
+192 YALLLLEHFL
-202 EEVKITDEDISNE
+202 EGVKITDEDISNE

-226 PQVRVA
+226 PQARVA
-232 YVELSVARLAAAI
+232 YAELSVARLAAAI

-250 EVEKHYDDA
+250 AVKKHYDDA

-276 PLAADGGAA
+276 PLVEGAA
-285 AEEAIRAKAA
+285 GEEAVRAKAA

-309 LARMH
+309 LARTY
-314 SKDSGSAAGGG
+314 SKDAGSASRGG

-365 VTRVSKTEAMPFEDV
+365 VTRVSKTEAIPFEEV
-380 REDIATALRQRAGE
+380 REDIATALRRRGGE

-418 TDQLGLVIQTSDW
+418 TDQLGLAIQTSDW
-431 FSEAKG
+431 FSGAMG
-437 TGIAANPKVRKGAFS
+437 TGIAANPKVRKAAFS
-452 DEVLVDGL
+452 DEVLIDGL
-460 NSGLIEIDPDTLIVF
+460 NSGVIEINPDTLIVL
-475 RKLKHRERR
+475 RKLEHRERR

-490 VSERIKTML
+490 VSDQIKTTL

-518 LTDGLPW
+518 LTDGTPW
-525 SELLARYGLVEASLP
+525 AELLGRYGLVEASLP
-540 TAVEEI
+540 AAVEEI

-589 TVGDLSAIR
+589 TMGDPSAVE
-598 QEERERVR
+598 QEEREQVR

-626 KVADVKIF
+626 KAADVKIF

>member
-1 MLSAIRKKATGWI
+1 MLSAIREKATGWI
-14 AWIIVILIS
+14 AWMIVILIS

-90 ESMIDEALEREF
+90 DSMIDEALAREF
-102 SRDRGFRISDDQLNR
+102 SRDRGFRISDNQLNR
-117 FIQTTEAFHTNGQFD
+117 FIRTTEAFHTNGQFD
-132 IERYERLVGNAGLS
+132 NERYERLIGNAGLS
-146 VQGFQAQQRQQLTV
+146 VQGFQAQQRQQLTT
-160 DQIRTSLADTA
+160 DQMRISLAETA

-180 ALKLLNQERTAV
+180 ALKLLNQKRSAV
-192 YAVLLLEHFL
+192 YALLLLEHFL
-202 EEVKITDEDISNE
+202 EGVKITDEDISNE

-226 PQVRVA
+226 PQARVA
-232 YVELSVARLAAAI
+232 YAELSVARLAAAI

-250 EVEKHYDDA
+250 AVKKHYDDA

-276 PLAADGGAA
+276 PLVEGAA
-285 AEEAIRAKAA
+285 GEEAVRAKAA

-309 LARMH
+309 LARTY
-314 SKDSGSAAGGG
+314 SKDAGSASRGG

-365 VTRVSKTEAMPFEDV
+365 VTRVSKTEAIPFEEV
-380 REDIATALRQRAGE
+380 REDIATALRRRGGE

-418 TDQLGLVIQTSDW
+418 TDQLGLAIQTSDW
-431 FSEAKG
+431 FSGAMG
-437 TGIAANPKVRKGAFS
+437 TGIAANPKVRKAAFS
-452 DEVLVDGL
+452 DEVLIDGL
-460 NSGLIEIDPDTLIVF
+460 NSGVIEINPDTLIVL
-475 RKLKHRERR
+475 RKLEHRERR

-490 VSERIKTML
+490 VSDQIKTTL

-518 LTDGLPW
+518 LTDGTPW
-525 SELLARYGLVEASLP
+525 AELLGRYGLVEASLP
-540 TAVEEI
+540 AAVEEI

-589 TVGDLSAIR
+589 TMGDPSAVE
-598 QEERERVR
+598 QEEREQVR

-626 KVADVKIF
+626 KAADVKIF

>member
-1 MLSAIRKKATGWI
+1 MLSAIREKATGWI
-14 AWIIVILIS
+14 AWILVILIS

-90 ESMIDEALEREF
+90 DSMIDEALAREF
-102 SRDRGFRISDDQLNR
+102 SRDRGFRISDNQLNR
-117 FIQTTEAFHTNGQFD
+117 FIRTTEAFHTNGQFD
-132 IERYERLVGNAGLS
+132 NERYERLIGNAGLS
-146 VQGFQAQQRQQLTV
+146 VQGFQAQQRQQLTT
-160 DQIRTSLADTA
+160 DQMRISLAETA

-180 ALKLLNQERTAV
+180 ALKLLNQKRSAV
-192 YAVLLLEHFL
+192 YAILLLEHFL
-202 EEVKITDEDISNE
+202 EGVKITDEDISNE

-226 PQVRVA
+226 PQARVA

-250 EVEKHYDDA
+250 AVKKHYDDA

-276 PLAADGGAA
+276 PLVPGAA
-285 AEEAIRAKAA
+285 AEEAVRAKAA

-309 LARMH
+309 LARTY
-314 SKDSGSAAGGG
+314 SKDAGSATRGG

-365 VTRVSKTEAMPFEDV
+365 VTRVSKTEAIPFEEV
-380 REDIATALRQRAGE
+380 REDIATALRRRGGE

-418 TDQLGLVIQTSDW
+418 TDQLGLAIQTSDW
-431 FSEAKG
+431 FSGAMG
-437 TGIAANPKVRKGAFS
+437 TGIAANPKVRKAAFS

-460 NSGLIEIDPDTLIVF
+460 NSGVIEIDPDTLIVF
-475 RKLKHRERR
+475 RKLEHRERR

-490 VSERIKTML
+490 VSDQIKTTL

-518 LTDGLPW
+518 LTDGTPW
-525 SELLARYGLVEASLP
+525 AELLGRDGLVEASLP
-540 TAVEEI
+540 AAVEEI

-589 TVGDLSAIR
+589 TMGDPSAVE
-598 QEERERVR
+598 QEEREQVR

-626 KVADVKIF
+626 KAADVKIF

>member
-1 MLSAIRKKATGWI
+1 MLSAIREKATGWI
-14 AWIIVILIS
+14 AWMIVILIS

-90 ESMIDEALEREF
+90 DSMIDEALAREF
-102 SRDRGFRISDDQLNR
+102 SRDRGFRISDNQLNR
-117 FIQTTEAFHTNGQFD
+117 FIRTTEAFHTNGQFD
-132 IERYERLVGNAGLS
+132 NERYERLSGNAGLS
-146 VQGFQAQQRQQLTV
+146 VQGFQAQQRQQLTT
-160 DQIRTSLADTA
+160 DQMRISLAETA

-180 ALKLLNQERTAV
+180 ALKLLNQKRSAV
-192 YAVLLLEHFL
+192 YAILLLEHFL
-202 EEVKITDEDISNE
+202 EGVKITDEDISNE

-226 PQVRVA
+226 PQARVA

-250 EVEKHYDDA
+250 AVKKHYDDA

-276 PLAADGGAA
+276 PLVPGAA
-285 AEEAIRAKAA
+285 AEEAVRAKAA

-309 LARMH
+309 LARTY
-314 SKDSGSAAGGG
+314 SKDAGSATRGG

-365 VTRVSKTEAMPFEDV
+365 VTRVSKTEAIPFEEV
-380 REDIATALRQRAGE
+380 REDIATALRRRGGE

-418 TDQLGLVIQTSDW
+418 TDQLGLAIQTSDW
-431 FSEAKG
+431 FSGAMG
-437 TGIAANPKVRKGAFS
+437 TGIGANPKVRKAAFS

-460 NSGLIEIDPDTLIVF
+460 NRGVIEIEPDTLIVF
-475 RKLKHRERR
+475 RKLEHRERR

-490 VSERIKTML
+490 VSDQIKTTL

-518 LTDGLPW
+518 LTDGTPW
-525 SELLARYGLVEASLP
+525 AELLGRYGLVEASLP
-540 TAVEEI
+540 AAVEEI

-589 TVGDLSAIR
+589 TMGDPSAVE
-598 QEERERVR
+598 QEEREQVR

-626 KVADVKIF
+626 KAADVKIF

>member
-1 MLSAIRKKATGWI
+1 MLSAIREKATGWI
-14 AWIIVILIS
+14 AWILVILIS

-90 ESMIDEALEREF
+90 DSMIDEALAREF
-102 SRDRGFRISDDQLNR
+102 SRDRGFRISDNQLNR
-117 FIQTTEAFHTNGQFD
+117 FIRTTEAFHTNGQFD
-132 IERYERLVGNAGLS
+132 NERYERLIGNAGLS
-146 VQGFQAQQRQQLTV
+146 VQGFQAQQRQQLTT
-160 DQIRTSLADTA
+160 DQMRISLAETA
-171 FVSQTELNY
+171 FVSRTELNY
-180 ALKLLNQERTAV
+180 ALKLLNQKRSAV
-192 YAVLLLEHFL
+192 YAILLLEHFL
-202 EEVKITDEDISNE
+202 EGVKITDEDISNE

-226 PQVRVA
+226 PQARVA

-250 EVEKHYDDA
+250 AVKKHYDDA

-276 PLAADGGAA
+276 PLVPGAA
-285 AEEAIRAKAA
+285 AEEAVRAKAA

-309 LARMH
+309 LARTH
-314 SKDSGSAAGGG
+314 SKDAGSATRGG

-365 VTRVSKTEAMPFEDV
+365 VTRVSKTEAIPFEEV
-380 REDIATALRQRAGE
+380 REDIATALRRRGGE

-418 TDQLGLVIQTSDW
+418 TDQLGLAIQTSDW
-431 FSEAKG
+431 FSGAMG
-437 TGIAANPKVRKGAFS
+437 TGIAANPKVRKAAFS

-460 NSGLIEIDPDTLIVF
+460 NSGVIEINPDTLIVF
-475 RKLKHRERR
+475 RKLEHRERR

-490 VSERIKTML
+490 VSDQIKTTL

-518 LTDGLPW
+518 LTDGTPW
-525 SELLARYGLVEASLP
+525 AELLGRYGLVEASLP
-540 TAVEEI
+540 AAVEEI

-589 TVGDLSAIR
+589 TMGDPSAVD
-598 QEERERVR
+598 QEEREQVR

-626 KVADVKIF
+626 KAADVKIF

>member
-1 MLSAIRKKATGWI
+1 MLSAIREKATGWI
-14 AWIIVILIS
+14 AWILVILIS

-90 ESMIDEALEREF
+90 DSMIDEALAREF
-102 SRDRGFRISDDQLNR
+102 SRDRGFRISDNQLNR
-117 FIQTTEAFHTNGQFD
+117 FIRTTEAFHTNGQFD
-132 IERYERLVGNAGLS
+132 NERYERLIGNAGLS
-146 VQGFQAQQRQQLTV
+146 VQGFQAQQRQQLTT
-160 DQIRTSLADTA
+160 DQMRISLAETA

-180 ALKLLNQERTAV
+180 ALKLLNQKRSAV
-192 YAVLLLEHFL
+192 YAILLLEHFL
-202 EEVKITDEDISNE
+202 EGVKITDEDISNE

-226 PQVRVA
+226 PQARVA

-250 EVEKHYDDA
+250 AVKKHYDDA

-276 PLAADGGAA
+276 PLAAGAA
-285 AEEAIRAKAA
+285 AEEAVRAKAA

-309 LARMH
+309 LARTY
-314 SKDSGSAAGGG
+314 SKDAGSATRGG

-365 VTRVSKTEAMPFEDV
+365 VTRVSKTEAIPFEEV
-380 REDIATALRQRAGE
+380 REDIATALRRRGGE

-418 TDQLGLVIQTSDW
+418 TDQLGLAIQTSDW
-431 FSEAKG
+431 FSGAMG
-437 TGIAANPKVRKGAFS
+437 TGIAANPKVRKAAFS

-460 NSGLIEIDPDTLIVF
+460 NSGVIEIDPDTLIVF
-475 RKLKHRERR
+475 RKLEHRERR

-490 VSERIKTML
+490 VSDQIKTTL
-499 ENRQAMLAL
+499 ENRQAVLAL

-518 LTDGLPW
+518 LTDGTPW
-525 SELLARYGLVEASLP
+525 AELLGRYGLVEASLP
-540 TAVEEI
+540 AAVEEI

-589 TVGDLSAIR
+589 TMGDPSAVE
-598 QEERERVR
+598 QEEREQVR

-626 KVADVKIF
+626 KAADVKIF

>member
-1 MLSAIRKKATGWI
+1 MLSAIREKATGWI

-90 ESMIDEALEREF
+90 DSMIDEALAREF
-102 SRDRGFRISDDQLNR
+102 SRDRGFRISDNQLNR
-117 FIQTTEAFHTNGQFD
+117 FIRTTEAFHTNGQFD
-132 IERYERLVGNAGLS
+132 NERYERLIGNAGLS
-146 VQGFQAQQRQQLTV
+146 VQGFQAQQRQQLTT
-160 DQIRTSLADTA
+160 DQMRISLAETA

-180 ALKLLNQERTAV
+180 ALKLLNQKRSAV
-192 YAVLLLEHFL
+192 YAILLLEHFL
-202 EEVKITDEDISNE
+202 EGVKITDEDISNE

-226 PQVRVA
+226 PQARVA
-232 YVELSVARLAAAI
+232 YVELSVARLADAI

-250 EVEKHYDDA
+250 AVKKHYDDA

-276 PLAADGGAA
+276 PLAAGAA
-285 AEEAIRAKAA
+285 AEEAVRAKAA

-309 LARMH
+309 LARTY
-314 SKDSGSAAGGG
+314 SKDAGSATRGG

-365 VTRVSKTEAMPFEDV
+365 VTRVSKTEAIPFEEV
-380 REDIATALRQRAGE
+380 REDIATALRRRGGE

-418 TDQLGLVIQTSDW
+418 TDQLGLAIQTSDW

-437 TGIAANPKVRKGAFS
+437 TGIAANPKVRKAAFS

-460 NSGLIEIDPDTLIVF
+460 NSGVIEINPDTLIVF
-475 RKLKHRERR
+475 RKLEHRERR

-490 VSERIKTML
+490 VSDQIKTTL

-518 LTDGLPW
+518 LTDGTPW
-525 SELLARYGLVEASLP
+525 AELLGRYGLVEASLP
-540 TAVEEI
+540 AAVEEI

-589 TVGDLSAIR
+589 TMGDPSAVE
-598 QEERERVR
+598 QEEREQVR

-626 KVADVKIF
+626 KAADVKIF

>member
-1 MLSAIRKKATGWI
+1 MLSAIREKATGWI
-14 AWIIVILIS
+14 AWILVILIS

-90 ESMIDEALEREF
+90 DSMIDEALAREF
-102 SRDRGFRISDDQLNR
+102 SRDRGFRISDNQLNR
-117 FIQTTEAFHTNGQFD
+117 FIRTTEAFHTNGQFD
-132 IERYERLVGNAGLS
+132 NERYERLIGNAGLS
-146 VQGFQAQQRQQLTV
+146 VQGFQAQQRQQLTT
-160 DQIRTSLADTA
+160 DQMRISLAETA
-171 FVSQTELNY
+171 FVSQTELNH
-180 ALKLLNQERTAV
+180 ALKLLNQKRSAV
-192 YAVLLLEHFL
+192 YAILLLEHFL
-202 EEVKITDEDISNE
+202 EGVKITDEDISNE
-215 FDAKRAVYFEP
+215 FDAKRSVYFEP
-226 PQVRVA
+226 PQARVA
-232 YVELSVARLAAAI
+232 YVELSVARLADAI

-250 EVEKHYDDA
+250 AVKKHYDDA

-276 PLAADGGAA
+276 PLAAGAA
-285 AEEAIRAKAA
+285 AEEAVRAKAA

-309 LARMH
+309 LARTY
-314 SKDSGSAAGGG
+314 SKDAGSATRGG

-365 VTRVSKTEAMPFEDV
+365 VTRVSKTEAIPFEEV
-380 REDIATALRQRAGE
+380 REDIATALRRRGGE

-418 TDQLGLVIQTSDW
+418 TDQLGLAIQTSDW
-431 FSEAKG
+431 FSGAMG
-437 TGIAANPKVRKGAFS
+437 TGIAANPKVRKAAFS

-460 NSGLIEIDPDTLIVF
+460 NSGVIEINPDTLIVF
-475 RKLKHRERR
+475 RKLEHRERR

-490 VSERIKTML
+490 VSDQIKTTL

-518 LTDGLPW
+518 LTDGTPW
-525 SELLARYGLVEASLP
+525 AELLGRYGLVEASLP
-540 TAVEEI
+540 AAVEEI

-589 TVGDLSAIR
+589 TMGDPSAVE
-598 QEERERVR
+598 QEEREQVR

-626 KVADVKIF
+626 KAADVKIF

>member
-1 MLSAIRKKATGWI
+1 MLSAIREKATGWI
-14 AWIIVILIS
+14 AWILVILIS

-90 ESMIDEALEREF
+90 DSMIDEALAREF
-102 SRDRGFRISDDQLNR
+102 SRDRGFRISDNQLNR
-117 FIQTTEAFHTNGQFD
+117 FIRTTEAFHTNGQFD
-132 IERYERLVGNAGLS
+132 NERYERLIGNAGLS
-146 VQGFQAQQRQQLTV
+146 VQGFQAQQRQQLTT
-160 DQIRTSLADTA
+160 DQMRISLAETA

-180 ALKLLNQERTAV
+180 ALKLLNQKRSAV
-192 YAVLLLEHFL
+192 YALLLLEHFL
-202 EEVKITDEDISNE
+202 EGVKITDEDISNE

-226 PQVRVA
+226 PQARVA

-250 EVEKHYDDA
+250 AVKKHYDDA

-276 PLAADGGAA
+276 PLVEGAA
-285 AEEAIRAKAA
+285 GEEAVRAKAA

-309 LARMH
+309 LARTY
-314 SKDSGSAAGGG
+314 SKDAGSASRGG

-365 VTRVSKTEAMPFEDV
+365 VTRVSKTEAIPFEEV
-380 REDIATALRQRAGE
+380 REDIATALRRRGGE

-418 TDQLGLVIQTSDW
+418 TDQLGLAIQTSDW
-431 FSEAKG
+431 FSGAMG
-437 TGIAANPKVRKGAFS
+437 TGIAANPKVRKAAFS

-460 NSGLIEIDPDTLIVF
+460 NSGVIEINPDTLIVF
-475 RKLKHRERR
+475 RKLEHRERR

-490 VSERIKTML
+490 VSDQIKTTL

-518 LTDGLPW
+518 LTDGTPW
-525 SELLARYGLVEASLP
+525 AELLGRYGLVEASLP
-540 TAVEEI
+540 AAVEEI

-589 TVGDLSAIR
+589 TMGDPSAVE
-598 QEERERVR
+598 QEEREQVR

-626 KVADVKIF
+626 KAADVKIF

>member
-1 MLSAIRKKATGWI
+1 MLSAIREKATGWI
-14 AWIIVILIS
+14 AWMIVILIS

-90 ESMIDEALEREF
+90 DSMIDEALAREF
-102 SRDRGFRISDDQLNR
+102 SRDRGFRISDNQLNR
-117 FIQTTEAFHTNGQFD
+117 FIRTTEAFHTNGQFD
-132 IERYERLVGNAGLS
+132 NERYERLIGNAGLS
-146 VQGFQAQQRQQLTV
+146 VQGFQAQQRQQLTT
-160 DQIRTSLADTA
+160 DQMRISLAETA

-180 ALKLLNQERTAV
+180 ALKLLNQKRSAV
-192 YAVLLLEHFL
+192 YAILLLEHFL
-202 EEVKITDEDISNE
+202 EGVKITDEDISNE

-226 PQVRVA
+226 PQARVA

-250 EVEKHYDDA
+250 AVKKHYDDA

-276 PLAADGGAA
+276 PLAAGAA
-285 AEEAIRAKAA
+285 AEEAVRAKAA

-309 LARMH
+309 LARTY
-314 SKDSGSAAGGG
+314 SKDAGSATRGG

-365 VTRVSKTEAMPFEDV
+365 VTRVSKTEAIPFEEV
-380 REDIATALRQRAGE
+380 REDIATALRRRGGE

-418 TDQLGLVIQTSDW
+418 TDQLGLAIQTSDW
-431 FSEAKG
+431 FSGAMG
-437 TGIAANPKVRKGAFS
+437 TGIAANAKVRKAAFS

-460 NSGLIEIDPDTLIVF
+460 NSGVIEIDPDTLIVF
-475 RKLKHRERR
+475 RKLEHRERR

-490 VSERIKTML
+490 VSDQIKTTL
-499 ENRQAMLAL
+499 ENRQAVLAL

-518 LTDGLPW
+518 LTDGTAW
-525 SELLARYGLVEASLP
+525 AELLGRYGLVEASLP
-540 TAVEEI
+540 AAVEEI

-589 TVGDLSAIR
+589 TMGDPSAVE
-598 QEERERVR
+598 QEEREQVR

-626 KVADVKIF
+626 KAADVKIF

>member
-1 MLSAIRKKATGWI
+1 MLSAIREKATGWI
-14 AWIIVILIS
+14 AWMIVILIS

-42 IAVANGVEIEQ
+42 IAVANGIEIEQ

-90 ESMIDEALEREF
+90 DSMIDEALAREF
-102 SRDRGFRISDDQLNR
+102 SRDRGFRISDNQLNR
-117 FIQTTEAFHTNGQFD
+117 FIRTTEAFHTNGQFD
-132 IERYERLVGNAGLS
+132 NERYERLIGNAGLS
-146 VQGFQAQQRQQLTV
+146 VQGFQAQQRQQLTT
-160 DQIRTSLADTA
+160 DQMRISLAETA

-180 ALKLLNQERTAV
+180 ALKLLNQKRSAV
-192 YAVLLLEHFL
+192 YALLLLEHFL
-202 EEVKITDEDISNE
+202 EGVKITDEDISNE

-226 PQVRVA
+226 PQARVA
-232 YVELSVARLAAAI
+232 YAELSVARLAAAI

-250 EVEKHYDDA
+250 AVKKHYDDA

-276 PLAADGGAA
+276 PLVEGAA
-285 AEEAIRAKAA
+285 GEEAVRAKAA

-309 LARMH
+309 LARTY
-314 SKDSGSAAGGG
+314 SKDAGSASRGG

-365 VTRVSKTEAMPFEDV
+365 VTRVSKTEAIPFEEV
-380 REDIATALRQRAGE
+380 AEDIATALRRRGGE

-418 TDQLGLVIQTSDW
+418 TDQLGLAIQTSDW
-431 FSEAKG
+431 FSGAMG
-437 TGIAANPKVRKGAFS
+437 TGIAANPKVRKAAFS
-452 DEVLVDGL
+452 DEVLIDGL
-460 NSGLIEIDPDTLIVF
+460 NSGVIEINPDTLIVL
-475 RKLKHRERR
+475 RKLEHRERR

-490 VSERIKTML
+490 VSDQIKTTL

-518 LTDGLPW
+518 LTDGTPW
-525 SELLARYGLVEASLP
+525 AELLGRYGLVEASLP
-540 TAVEEI
+540 AAVEEI

-589 TVGDLSAIR
+589 TMGDPSAVE
-598 QEERERVR
+598 QEEREQVR

-626 KVADVKIF
+626 KAADVKIF

>member
-1 MLSAIRKKATGWI
+1 MLSAIREKATGWI
-14 AWIIVILIS
+14 AWMIVILIS

-90 ESMIDEALEREF
+90 DSMIDEALAREF
-102 SRDRGFRISDDQLNR
+102 SRDRGFRISDNQLNR
-117 FIQTTEAFHTNGQFD
+117 FIRTTEAFHTNGQFD
-132 IERYERLVGNAGLS
+132 NERYERLIGNAGLS
-146 VQGFQAQQRQQLTV
+146 VQGFQAQQRQQLTT
-160 DQIRTSLADTA
+160 DQMRISLAETA

-180 ALKLLNQERTAV
+180 ALKLLNQKRSAV
-192 YAVLLLEHFL
+192 YAILLLEHFL
-202 EEVKITDEDISNE
+202 EGVKITDEDISNE
-215 FDAKRAVYFEP
+215 FDAKRSVYFEP
-226 PQVRVA
+226 PQARVA

-250 EVEKHYDDA
+250 AVKKHYDDA

-276 PLAADGGAA
+276 PLAAGAA
-285 AEEAIRAKAA
+285 AEEAVRAKAA

-309 LARMH
+309 LARTY
-314 SKDSGSAAGGG
+314 SKDAGSATRGG

-365 VTRVSKTEAMPFEDV
+365 VTRVSKTEAIPFEEV
-380 REDIATALRQRAGE
+380 REDIATALRRRGGE

-418 TDQLGLVIQTSDW
+418 TDQLGLAIQTSDW
-431 FSEAKG
+431 FSGAMG
-437 TGIAANPKVRKGAFS
+437 TGIAANPKVRKAAFS

-460 NSGLIEIDPDTLIVF
+460 NSGVIEIDPDTLIVF
-475 RKLKHRERR
+475 RKLEHRERR

-490 VSERIKTML
+490 VSDQIKTTL

-518 LTDGLPW
+518 LTDGTPW
-525 SELLARYGLVEASLP
+525 AELLGRYGLVEASLP
-540 TAVEEI
+540 AAVEEI

-589 TVGDLSAIR
+589 TMGDPSAVE
-598 QEERERVR
+598 QEEREQVR

-626 KVADVKIF
+626 KAADVKIF

>member
-1 MLSAIRKKATGWI
+1 MLSAIREKATGWI
-14 AWIIVILIS
+14 AWILVILIS

-90 ESMIDEALEREF
+90 DSMIDEALAREF
-102 SRDRGFRISDDQLNR
+102 SRDRGFRISDNQLNR
-117 FIQTTEAFHTNGQFD
+117 FIRTTEAFHTNGQFD
-132 IERYERLVGNAGLS
+132 NERYERLIGNAGLS
-146 VQGFQAQQRQQLTV
+146 VQGFQAQQRQQLTT
-160 DQIRTSLADTA
+160 DQMRISLAETA
-171 FVSQTELNY
+171 FVSRTELNY
-180 ALKLLNQERTAV
+180 ALKLLNQKRSAV
-192 YAVLLLEHFL
+192 YAILLLEHFL
-202 EEVKITDEDISNE
+202 EGVKITDEDISNE

-226 PQVRVA
+226 PQARVA
-232 YVELSVARLAAAI
+232 YVELSVARLADAI

-250 EVEKHYDDA
+250 AVKKHYDDA

-276 PLAADGGAA
+276 PLVPGAA
-285 AEEAIRAKAA
+285 AEEAVRAKAA

-309 LARMH
+309 LARTY
-314 SKDSGSAAGGG
+314 SKDAGSATRGG

-365 VTRVSKTEAMPFEDV
+365 VTRVSKTEAIPFEEV
-380 REDIATALRQRAGE
+380 REDIATALRRRGGE

-418 TDQLGLVIQTSDW
+418 TDQLGLAIQTSDW
-431 FSEAKG
+431 FSGAMG
-437 TGIAANPKVRKGAFS
+437 TGIAANPKVRKAAFS

-460 NSGLIEIDPDTLIVF
+460 NSGVIEIDPDTLIVF
-475 RKLKHRERR
+475 RKLEHRERR

-490 VSERIKTML
+490 VSDQIKTTL

-518 LTDGLPW
+518 LTDGTPW
-525 SELLARYGLVEASLP
+525 AELLGRYGLVEASLP
-540 TAVEEI
+540 AAVEEI

-589 TVGDLSAIR
+589 TMGDPSAVE
-598 QEERERVR
+598 QEEREQVR

-626 KVADVKIF
+626 KAADVKIF